1 MKIYQFFSDGAYAGE
16 SEFIGRMPNNSTKIA
31 PPPLPWDKV
40 WPFFE
45 EGKWVMKED
54 HRERNAHLVGEALAQ
69 EATDFWL
76 QEDDWQSQPRKMNK
90 PGPLPEGALLERPQR
105 PASEL
110 LDEAKA
116 RKIDEITQ
124 GYDAAMA
131 ASITMPAM
139 QNPSATD
146 IAVNAALFAAEDA
159 EGLEFISQ
167 THAATHDS
175 LMGMVIGA
183 ETVEEVEEIEVSY
196 AV

>member
-1 MKIYQFFSDGAYAGE
+1 MKIYQFFNDGEYVGD
-16 SEFIGRMPNNSTKIA
+16 SELIGRMPHNSTKIA
-31 PPPLPWDKV
+31 PPPLPWDHV

-45 EGKWVMKED
+45 EGRWIMKED
-54 HRERNAHLVGEALAQ
+54 YRERNVQLVGEELVQ
-69 EATDFWL
+69 EATDYWL
-76 QEDDWQSQPRKMNK
+76 PEDDWQSLPRKMTK
-90 PGPLPEGALLERPQR
+90 PGPLPDGALLERPER

-139 QNPSATD
+139 QDPSATD
-146 IAVNAALFAAEDA
+146 IVVNAALFAAEDA

-167 THAATHDS
+167 THAETRDS
-175 LMGMVIGA
+175 LTGMVREA
-183 ETVEEVEEIEVSY
+183 ETVEEVEEITVSY